1 MEQCM
6 MRESKQ
12 TISRLLSAFAD
23 ALDSMDD
30 REFDLLIQGKVR
42 LRIVEKHK
50 TKTAPPLNDS
60 RLDGAIS
67 EIAQRLS
74 TAESRES
81 AASLLA
87 SVNQPRR
94 RDFLLLLAKSCGVR
108 VESKDN
114 IARIEQKLIENVVGS
129 KLDSEAIRKVAF

>member
-1 MEQCM
+1 

-50 TKTAPPLNDS
+50 TKKTPPLNDS

-67 EIAQRLS
+67 EIAQKLR

-87 SVNQPRR
+87 SINRPRR
-94 RDFLLLLAKSCGVR
+94 KDFLLFLARSCGVR

>member
-1 MEQCM
+1 

-12 TISRLLSAFAD
+12 TISGLLSAFTD

-42 LRIVEKHK
+42 LRIVEQHK
-50 TKTAPPLNDS
+50 TKKGPRLNDS
-60 RLDGAIS
+60 RFDGAIS
-67 EIAQRLS
+67 EIAQKLS

-87 SVNQPRR
+87 SINQPRR
-94 RDFLLLLAKSCGVR
+94 KDFLLLLARSCGVR

-114 IARIEQKLIENVVGS
+114 IARIEQKLIENIVGS

>member
-1 MEQCM
+1 
-6 MRESKQ
+6 MRESRQ

-42 LRIVEKHK
+42 LRTVEKYK
-50 TKTAPPLNDS
+50 TKKAPTLKDS
-60 RLDGAIS
+60 RLDEAVS
-67 EIAQRLS
+67 EIAQKLS

-87 SVNQPRR
+87 SINHPRR
-94 RDFLLLLAKSCGVR
+94 RDFLLLLARSCRVR

-114 IARIEQKLIENVVGS
+114 IERIEQRLIENVVGS
-129 KLDSEAIRKVAF
+129 RLDSEAIRKVSF

>member
-1 MEQCM
+1 M
-6 MRESKQ
+6 MSESKQ

-30 REFDLLIQGKVR
+30 HEFNLLVQGKVR
-42 LRIVEKHK
+42 LRIVEKPK
-50 TKTAPPLNDS
+50 IKKAPPLNEP

-67 EIAQRLS
+67 EIAQKLS

-87 SVNQPRR
+87 SINQPRR
-94 RDFLLLLAKSCGVR
+94 KELLLLLARSCGVR
-108 VESKDN
+108 LESKDN

>member
-1 MEQCM
+1 
-6 MRESKQ
+6 MRDSKQ
-12 TISRLLSAFAD
+12 TISRLLYAFAD

-30 REFDLLIQGKVR
+30 REFDLLVQGKVR
-42 LRIVEKHK
+42 LRIVEKHENK
-50 TKTAPPLNDS
+50 KAPPLNDS
-60 RLDGAIS
+60 RLGEAIS
-67 EIAQRLS
+67 EIAQKLN

-87 SVNQPRR
+87 SVNHPRR
-94 RDFLLLLAKSCGVR
+94 KDFLLLLARSCGVR

-114 IARIEQKLIENVVGS
+114 IASIEQKLIENVVGS